1 MPAKREPD
9 GLPRFLCGN
18 QKFFA
23 STKKPYKQSEIE
35 PQDLAADLSALSHS
49 SVTRMSD
56 PKDPL
61 YDSIENLTVG
71 MSLDE
76 RAEYLI
82 DLVNKID
89 QQPKPGRC

>member
-1 MPAKREPD
+1 MPAKRLPD
-9 GLPRFLCGN
+9 GLPSFLCGD

-23 STKKPYKQSEIE
+23 STKKPHKQSEIG
-35 PQDLAADLSALSHS
+35 PQDLAAELSALSHS

-61 YDSIENLTVG
+61 HDSIENLTVG
-71 MSLDE
+71 MTLDE

-82 DLVNKID
+82 DLVKKID